1 MAYLERTLVRED
13 ADFVPPPDGGAE
25 RSDRDDKFMIESRFG
40 SIEVDPKSI
49 VHFRSGLLGFG
60 DAKEFVLIDLDN
72 PKFKNFRVLQCV
84 TEPDLAFIVFP
95 PSLDGGLIERADIE
109 AAAEAVHFPKDDLIV
124 LLLVTV
130 RRGAETSTLSVNL
143 RAPVLIDPARFVGVQ
158 YVMPND
164 KYPVRF
170 SL

>member
-13 ADFVPPPDGGAE
+13 ADFVPPPEGAPDQ
-25 RSDRDDKFMIESRFG
+25 SKHDDRFVIVSRFG

-72 PKFKNFRVLQCV
+72 PKYQNFRVLQCV
-84 TEPDLAFIVFP
+84 TEPELAFIVFP

-109 AAAEAVHFPKDDLIV
+109 AAADAVQFPKQDVIV

-130 RRGAETSTLSVNL
+130 RRNGENSALSVNL
-143 RAPVLIDPARFVGVQ
+143 RAPVLIDPTRFVGVQ